1 MKKFKKILFGLTS
14 LTILITILI
23 VHFINNK
30 SMIEQNYLLADYT
43 LGLKN
48 LTIDK
53 VFEYNSD
60 FPNITVTTMPIK
72 SMQANYLAFH
82 EKYREAIELAK
93 KGIKD
98 NPYLFFSE
106 TIISRSYE
114 KLNKIDS
121 AYFYSK
127 KAFYGLPNASH
138 RDYFLYLATK
148 LNDTTEINKAFNYVK
163 KRYKLSDWRSFLY
176 NMSKIK
182 DYNVNDL
189 LYQVNTAKQIFSK
202 KNPKDTSFDD
212 IKKVIKFNDP
222 EKMRIIRRTA
232 LAENFFKLKDYESAV
247 KIYKELAEIEKDEIT
262 HIENIALSYFKMKN
276 YYQATIYYNKLMK
289 LDKKSGKPE
298 YFKGLILINSE
309 KEKAC
314 ELIKKSRLKGFNEA
328 IFVDNNYCN

>member
-1 MKKFKKILFGLTS
+1 MKKFKKFLIGLTL

-23 VHFINNK
+23 VNVLNNK
-30 SMIEQNYLLADYT
+30 SMIEQNYLLSDYA
-43 LGLKN
+43 GDLKM

-53 VFEYNSD
+53 AFEYNSD

-72 SMQANYLAFH
+72 TLQANYLAFH
-82 EKYREAIELAK
+82 QKYREAIELAR

-98 NPYLFFSE
+98 NPYLFISE
-106 TIISRSYE
+106 SIIARSYE

-182 DYNVNDL
+182 YYNVNDL
-189 LYQVNTAKQIFSK
+189 LDQINKAKRIFSK
-202 KNPKDTSFDD
+202 TNPKDTSFDD
-212 IKKVIKFNDP
+212 IKKVIEFDDP
-222 EKMRIIRRTA
+222 EKMGIIRRTA
-232 LAENFFKLKDYESAV
+232 LAENFFKLKDYESAI
-247 KIYKELAEIEKDEIT
+247 KMYKELAEIEKNEIT

-276 YYQATIYYNKLMK
+276 YNQAAIYYNKLMN

-298 YFKGLILINSE
+298 YFIGLILINSE
-309 KEKAC
+309 REKAC

-328 IFVDNNYCN
+328 VFIDTNYCN